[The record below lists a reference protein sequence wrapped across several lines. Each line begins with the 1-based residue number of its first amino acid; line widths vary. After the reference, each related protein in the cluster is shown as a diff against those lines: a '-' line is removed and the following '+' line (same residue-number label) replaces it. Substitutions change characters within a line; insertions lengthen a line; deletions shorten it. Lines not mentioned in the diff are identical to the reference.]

1 MAICEHEVVSML
13 WPYGEKINSSHCDI
27 KLGTLSSGPSREQTD
42 NEAKWEGRH
51 PPLLPKYGRLTTGPL
66 QLACK

>member
-1 MAICEHEVVSML
+1 MAICEHEVVSSGRMV
-13 WPYGEKINSSHCDI
+13 KRSSHCDI